1 MQVGLM
7 MLPVTQA
14 VAIKGATAT
23 TVNSLTLNPLAPTT
37 VGTRINL

>member
-14 VAIKGATAT
+14 IAIKGTTAN
-23 TVNSLTLNPLAPTT
+23 TVNSLII
-37 VGTRINL
+37 RDQW

>member
-14 VAIKGATAT
+14 VAIKGAAAN
-23 TVNSLTLNPLAPTT
+23 TVNSL
-37 VGTRINL
+37 IIKDQW